1 MLVNTDEA
9 PIILGITSG
18 LIKLIKDKSPEVISI
33 YYLINKQEL
42 ISRFIPEE
50 LLTILKIVIKTVNF
64 MVELFKKSAILKNV

>member
-42 ISRFIPEE
+42 ISRVIPE
-50 LLTILKIVIKTVNF
+50 
-64 MVELFKKSAILKNV
+64 